1 MSSIGTSCSIM
12 FLFASVFHQFSELRG
27 AMSEDFAHAKR
38 RFQRRGH
45 ARTTGLDCLLKTSHS
60 VWYWHVTWY
69 CLILIDEVM
78 IEALPKCIRWWFP
91 AASERSSG
99 VGGSLCRPLNWQVG
113 NSGWREDGE
122 PWAVGL
128 YFLSQWDRV
137 RLYTVYTHV
146 TCKSY
151 IILHHHL
158 STVSETFVCPVC
170 RVVRWN
176 VFFSAVSWGVRRFSQ
191 RDSQTTQRLQGI
203 WMQDPA
209 RAITLW
215 NRLIINNVH
224 MDIYRYTIHI
234 YYMYLLCI
242 YLFIYMYH
250 MINVEYNYI
259 LTSIK
264 SSFCS
269 LARGW
274 FRCAMDDVTE
284 KITIKV
290 ALVSGRC
297 ESISISKQC
306 RVSVLTAAAKD
317 ALQIY
322 SLTLSKAGNILNPED
337 SLVDLDVNDGDILM
351 AIAEV
356 PLLAATDFAFLCW
369 SSSNGA
375 VAWGNPNEGGDVS
388 QVAGKLK
395 DVEKAGPGDHG
406 LLSEK
411 TGADWPAIYGHFNGE
426 RDDKPINHEHFQTH
440 ILLSDLSVGGIYH
453 SEAWTHVF
461 HLIYDDICMLDM
473 STERLKRRHLEVQA
487 SNGAFAAILKDGSVV
502 TWGNP
507 VAGGDSREA
516 GNVSKFPGKG
526 NHFGV

>member
-1 MSSIGTSCSIM
+1 
-12 FLFASVFHQFSELRG
+12 
-27 AMSEDFAHAKR
+27 
-38 RFQRRGH
+38 
-45 ARTTGLDCLLKTSHS
+45 
-60 VWYWHVTWY
+60 
-69 CLILIDEVM
+69 
-78 IEALPKCIRWWFP
+78 
-91 AASERSSG
+91 
-99 VGGSLCRPLNWQVG
+99 
-113 NSGWREDGE
+113 
-122 PWAVGL
+122 
-128 YFLSQWDRV
+128 
-137 RLYTVYTHV
+137 
-146 TCKSY
+146 
-151 IILHHHL
+151 
-158 STVSETFVCPVC
+158 
-170 RVVRWN
+170 
-176 VFFSAVSWGVRRFSQ
+176 
-191 RDSQTTQRLQGI
+191 
-203 WMQDPA
+203 
-209 RAITLW
+209 
-215 NRLIINNVH
+215 
-224 MDIYRYTIHI
+224 
-234 YYMYLLCI
+234 
-242 YLFIYMYH
+242 
-250 MINVEYNYI
+250 
-259 LTSIK
+259 
-264 SSFCS
+264 
-269 LARGW
+269 
-274 FRCAMDDVTE
+274 MDDVTE